1 MAGLLA
7 AERVAVLLHRL
18 QHVAVADAGLHDL
31 DALGLHGQLEAQVG
45 HHGADHGVL
54 AELAGLA
61 HGQGQ
66 HGEDLVAVDLLAG
79 AVHGQAAVGVAVVR
93 DAEVGAV
100 LDHGRLEQAEV
111 GGAAAV
117 VDVEAVGL
125 GADRDDL
132 RAGPGE
138 RLGRD
143 VRGRA
148 VGLVEDD
155 LQPVEA
161 VRENTDEVGDV
172 PVEALGVVGDAA
184 DAGAGGP
191 VPGSTG
197 AVLLVGR
204 LDAVLQLVGELVAAA
219 REELDAVVGHG
230 VVAGGEHHAE
240 VGAQR
245 TGEIRHRR
253 GGQHTDAQDVH
264 ARAREAGHD
273 RGLEEFAGG
282 TGIPADH
289 GGRPVAREGARLG
302 QYVGSRHGEAERELR
317 RQIRVGNAAYTV
329 RPEESSHCCP
339 PEFPLRV

>member
-18 QHVAVADAGLHDL
+18 QHVPVADPGLHDL
-31 DALGLHGQLEAQVG
+31 DALALHGQFEAEVG
-45 HHGADHGVL
+45 HHGADDRVP
-54 AELAGLA
+54 AQLAGLA
-61 HGQGQ
+61 HGHRQ
-66 HGEDLVAVDLLAG
+66 HREDLVAVDLRAG
-79 AVHGQAAVGVAVVR
+79 AVHGQAAVRVTVVR
-93 DAEVGAV
+93 DAEVGSV

-117 VDVEAVGL
+117 VDVEAVRL

-138 RLGRD
+138 GLGRD
-143 VRGRA
+143 EGGGAVR
-148 VGLVEDD
+148 LVQDD
-155 LQPVEA
+155 LQAVET
-161 VRENTDEVGDV
+161 VGEDPDEVGDV
-172 PVEALGVVGDAA
+172 LLEALGVVGDAA

-191 VPGSTG
+191 VPGSAG
-197 AVLLVGR
+197 AVLLVDG

-240 VGAQR
+240 VGTQR

-273 RGLEEFAGG
+273 RGLEEFTGG
-282 TGIPADH
+282 PGIPADH
-289 GGRPVAREGARLG
+289 GGRPVAGERARLG
-302 QYVGSRHGEAERELR
+302 QYVGSRHGEAERELS
-317 RQIRVGNAAYTV
+317 RQIRVGDAAYTV

-339 PEFPLRV
+339 PEYALRV